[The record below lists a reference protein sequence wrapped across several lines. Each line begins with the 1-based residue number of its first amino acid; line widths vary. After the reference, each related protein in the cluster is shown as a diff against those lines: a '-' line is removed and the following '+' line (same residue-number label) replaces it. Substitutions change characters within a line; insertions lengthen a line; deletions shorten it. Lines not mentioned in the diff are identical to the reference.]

1 MIFPYFK
8 FAQLAILPNW
18 YDNLGEAMDEEA
30 RVASMRTSA
39 GWEAGEGGWSSPDGI
54 HETDW
59 ADEAGPFQRTPTSP
73 SGSAPPTT
81 TKPWTL
87 ASTPSPIPMLRPA
100 PNPPT
105 SRRAQK
111 RSKPQQNK

>member
-8 FAQLAILPNW
+8 FAQLAIRPNW
-18 YDNLGEAMDEEA
+18 YDNLDGAMDEEA

-59 ADEAGPFQRTPTSP
+59 ADEGWPFPEDAPGFRKDVTPLIHP
-73 SGSAPPTT
+73 SGG
-81 TKPWTL
+81 
-87 ASTPSPIPMLRPA
+87 LR
-100 PNPPT
+100 T
-105 SRRAQK
+105 
-111 RSKPQQNK
+111 